1 MAESSNEEHVTL
13 SPFVRDSIIGLAD
26 GLTVPFAIAA
36 GLASAA
42 ASNPS
47 IIIAAVIAEIAAG
60 SISMGL
66 GGYLATA
73 TEAEHYG
80 IERKRQQRQVVER
93 IESEKHETQ
102 KIFEEFG
109 LSTEE
114 STKAV
119 ESLASNNDKWVDFMM
134 RFELG
139 LERPDKRR
147 SLYSAATIG
156 GAYVVGGV
164 IPLAPYLFLRNDV
177 HLAFLV
183 SIVTTLVALII
194 FGYIRAK
201 LITANP
207 WKGILQTV
215 LVGGFAAGAAF
226 VLAKLFA

>member
-1 MAESSNEEHVTL
+1 VTL
-13 SPFVRDSIIGLAD
+13 SPFVRDSIIGLSD

-42 ASNPS
+42 ASDAT

-80 IERKRQQRQVVER
+80 LERKRQERQVEQR
-93 IESEKHETQ
+93 TDLEKHETM
-102 KIFEEFG
+102 KIFEEYG
-109 LSTEE
+109 LATDE
-114 STKAV
+114 STKLV
-119 ESLASNNDKWVDFMM
+119 ESLASRKSDWVDFMM

-139 LERPDKRR
+139 LQEPDKRR
-147 SLYSAATIG
+147 SVKSAATIG
-156 GAYVVGGV
+156 GAYIVGGL
-164 IPLAPYLFLRNDV
+164 IPLTPYLLLRHNV
-177 HLAFLV
+177 SLAFLV
-183 SIVTTLVALII
+183 SICTTLVALII

-201 LITANP
+201 LITSNP

-215 LVGGFAAGAAF
+215 LMGGFAAGAAF
-226 VLAKLFA
+226 LLARLVA